1 MSDTPS
7 KRDNSITIYF
17 SKPDDLF
24 KIGMDNTDFKALG
37 LPEFQG
43 CEGSSNDDSI
53 EKERCVEIKSNSEN
67 QSESES
73 ENIVNSS
80 NGEIKN
86 SKGQLKVLSLNVC
99 GLVSKSKIPDFV
111 EFVSSYNILCFTET

>member
-1 MSDTPS
+1 MIHCTLDDDSKVTIDT
-7 KRDNSITIYF
+7 
-17 SKPDDLF
+17 PDDLF
-24 KIGMDNTDFKALG
+24 KIGMDNIDLKALG

-43 CEGSSNDDSI
+43 CEGRSNEDSI

-86 SKGQLKVLSLNVC
+86 SKGQLKVRSLNV
-99 GLVSKSKIPDFV
+99 
-111 EFVSSYNILCFTET
+111 